1 MKRSHNAGSIKTA
14 KNQSHVNG
22 NAKGGESVKPVN
34 GDASKMNGNHVNG
47 TNGAEVT
54 LRGAK
59 TRVNEEGGRTTMVV
73 RLHPGQTNRLS
84 AYVEDQVSK
93 ENLNLCQ
100 KKHLTSDQ
108 DSPSG
113 RSWLAEVQPGDT
125 SSICGLEISFSSV
138 PQDID
143 IKVIPGD
150 DNLEGDRQT
159 KMKLILYISDFVS
172 DGSEQIVLDEN
183 KTRE

>member
-1 MKRSHNAGSIKTA
+1 MS
-14 KNQSHVNG
+14 
-22 NAKGGESVKPVN
+22 
-34 GDASKMNGNHVNG
+34 
-47 TNGAEVT
+47 
-54 LRGAK
+54 
-59 TRVNEEGGRTTMVV
+59 
-73 RLHPGQTNRLS
+73 
-84 AYVEDQVSK
+84 
-93 ENLNLCQ
+93 

>member
-1 MKRSHNAGSIKTA
+1 MKRSNNAGSLKTA

-22 NAKGGESVKPVN
+22 NAKGGETVKQVN
-34 GDASKMNGNHVNG
+34 GDASKLNGNHVNG

-84 AYVEDQVSK
+84 AYVEDQ
-93 ENLNLCQ
+93 
-100 KKHLTSDQ
+100 

-150 DNLEGDRQT
+150 DNLE
-159 KMKLILYISDFVS
+159 

>member
-1 MKRSHNAGSIKTA
+1 M
-14 KNQSHVNG
+14 
-22 NAKGGESVKPVN
+22 
-34 GDASKMNGNHVNG
+34 
-47 TNGAEVT
+47 
-54 LRGAK
+54 
-59 TRVNEEGGRTTMVV
+59 
-73 RLHPGQTNRLS
+73 
-84 AYVEDQVSK
+84 
-93 ENLNLCQ
+93 
-100 KKHLTSDQ
+100 
-108 DSPSG
+108 
-113 RSWLAEVQPGDT
+113 
-125 SSICGLEISFSSV
+125 

>member
-1 MKRSHNAGSIKTA
+1 V
-14 KNQSHVNG
+14 QNG
-22 NAKGGESVKPVN
+22 E
-34 GDASKMNGNHVNG
+34 ASKTNGNHVNG
-47 TNGAEVT
+47 TNGGAHPDVN
-54 LRGAK
+54 LRGKTK
-59 TRVNEEGGRTTMVV
+59 TRVNNEDGGRTTMVV

-84 AYVEDQVSK
+84 AYVEDQ
-93 ENLNLCQ
+93 
-100 KKHLTSDQ
+100 

-113 RSWLAEVQPGDT
+113 RSWLAEVQPGGDT

-138 PQDID
+138 PQEDID

-150 DNLEGDRQT
+150 GNLE
-159 KMKLILYISDFVS
+159 

>member
-1 MKRSHNAGSIKTA
+1 
-14 KNQSHVNG
+14 
-22 NAKGGESVKPVN
+22 
-34 GDASKMNGNHVNG
+34 MNGNHVNG
-47 TNGAEVT
+47 MNGQQPEVN
-54 LRGAK
+54 LRGKK
-59 TRVNEEGGRTTMVV
+59 TRVNEDGGRTTMVV

-84 AYVEDQVSK
+84 AYVE
-93 ENLNLCQ
+93 
-100 KKHLTSDQ
+100 DQ

-143 IKVIPGD
+143 IKVIPGN
-150 DNLEGDRQT
+150 DNLE
-159 KMKLILYISDFVS
+159 

>member
-1 MKRSHNAGSIKTA
+1 MKRSNNAGGMKTT
-14 KNQSHVNG
+14 KNQTHVNG
-22 NAKGGESVKPVN
+22 STTKGGESGKLVSGEAN
-34 GDASKMNGNHVNG
+34 GKMNGNHVNG
-47 TNGAEVT
+47 TNGGAEVT

-59 TRVNEEGGRTTMVV
+59 GRVNEEGGRTTMVV

-84 AYVEDQVSK
+84 AYVEDQVTK
-93 ENLNLCQ
+93 EKNLILCQ
-100 KKHLTSDQ
+100 KPSDISLCQ

-138 PQDID
+138 PHDID

-150 DNLEGDRQT
+150 NNLEGDLQR
-159 KMKLILYISDFVS
+159 
-172 DGSEQIVLDEN
+172 
-183 KTRE
+183 